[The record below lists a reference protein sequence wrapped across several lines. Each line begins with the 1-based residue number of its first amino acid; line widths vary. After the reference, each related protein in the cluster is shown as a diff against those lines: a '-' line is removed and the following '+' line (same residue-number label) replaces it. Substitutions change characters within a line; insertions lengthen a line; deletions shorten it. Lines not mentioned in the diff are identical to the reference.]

1 MWIVLP
7 ASRPL
12 MVDWFALLHPVTQAL
27 LAGLFTWSVTA
38 LGAGLV
44 FFTRRANRRL
54 MDAMLGFAG
63 GVMLAASYWSLLAPS
78 IEIAAHGSGYAW
90 LPAAVGLL
98 LGGGCLLAVDTVL
111 PHLHIG
117 FPTEEAEGPKVA
129 WRRSV
134 LLVSAITLHNIPEGL
149 AVGVAFGGV
158 IAGVPSTSVAAAVAL
173 AIGIGIQNF
182 PEGVAV
188 AMPLREDGMSRA
200 KAFWYGQLSG
210 VVEPIA
216 AVAGAATVVYAAP
229 MLPYALSFAAGAMI
243 FVVVEELVPESQR
256 AGNVD
261 LATIC
266 LMLGFAV
273 MMILD
278 VALG

>member
-1 MWIVLP
+1 MQP
-7 ASRPL
+7 DP
-12 MVDWFALLHPVTQAL
+12 DGCWFASLHPVTQAL

-44 FFTRRANRRL
+44 FVARKANRRL
-54 MDAMLGFAG
+54 LDAMLGFAG
-63 GVMLAASYWSLLAPS
+63 GVMLAASFWSLLAPS

-90 LPAAVGLL
+90 LPAAVGFL
-98 LGGGCLLAVDTVL
+98 LGGGCLLAIDKVL
-111 PHLHIG
+111 PHLHLG
-117 FPTEEAEGPKVA
+117 FPTEEAEGLSVT

-158 IAGVPSTSVAAAVAL
+158 ISGVPSTSVAAAVAL

-188 AMPLREDGMSRA
+188 AMPLREAGMSRA
-200 KAFWYGQLSG
+200 KAFWYGQMSG